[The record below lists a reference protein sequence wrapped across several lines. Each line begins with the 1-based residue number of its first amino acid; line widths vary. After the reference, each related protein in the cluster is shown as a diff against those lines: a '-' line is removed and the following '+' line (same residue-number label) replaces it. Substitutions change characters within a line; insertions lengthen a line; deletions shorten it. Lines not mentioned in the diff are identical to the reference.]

1 MIGNTKKNLK
11 KILPFVRPHIKEIIL
26 GLLCMF
32 IYVGCWPLLARQA
45 GLLIPAIGAGKLNE
59 VIEVTIIALIVFL
72 IQKSAQFAQDIILA
86 KPSLYISQ
94 KIRNDL
100 FYNLQKLKLI
110 SIEKQSTGDIT
121 YRLTEDA
128 DRIGEVIYK
137 TIQDTTPCILQ
148 LLAVFGYMVF
158 IDLKL
163 SIATLLLAPII
174 VILISIFGSK
184 VMSAAERSQE
194 RVSELAGLIT
204 EAIQGLPLVRSFAV
218 EDWMQERFESRVELH
233 RKAKFKTLRLLALQH
248 PVVGFIEATGI
259 LSVLAIGAARIQSG
273 ELNAQGFSS
282 YMAALLMLIDPISH
296 LTANFNEFK
305 QGQASLKR
313 LNEIASGPKEYNN
326 PTNNKLTSPIQ
337 KIEFKAIT
345 FSYNKENKVLNNINL
360 SIKCDEI
367 TALVG
372 PSGAGKTT
380 LFSLLLR
387 FIEPDYGQILFDDKD
402 INDFDLKNHRR
413 ILALVPQRLSVFSG
427 SIFDSI
433 NFGRDYSLSD
443 VKKAAIVANAH
454 SFIKDLP
461 EGYNTLI
468 KERATNI
475 SGGQLQRIAI
485 ARAILGNPSIL
496 LLDEATSA
504 LDAEAEEAVKVGVR
518 QAMNNRTV
526 FIIAH
531 KLSTVQ
537 EADKIVVLDNGNI
550 LDIGT
555 HTELISKDG
564 KYRELCEK
572 QFIKQV

>member
-1 MIGNTKKNLK
+1 
-11 KILPFVRPHIKEIIL
+11 
-26 GLLCMF
+26 
-32 IYVGCWPLLARQA
+32 
-45 GLLIPAIGAGKLNE
+45 
-59 VIEVTIIALIVFL
+59 
-72 IQKSAQFAQDIILA
+72 
-86 KPSLYISQ
+86 
-94 KIRNDL
+94 
-100 FYNLQKLKLI
+100 
-110 SIEKQSTGDIT
+110 
-121 YRLTEDA
+121 
-128 DRIGEVIYK
+128 
-137 TIQDTTPCILQ
+137 
-148 LLAVFGYMVF
+148 
-158 IDLKL
+158 
-163 SIATLLLAPII
+163 
-174 VILISIFGSK
+174 
-184 VMSAAERSQE
+184 
-194 RVSELAGLIT
+194 
-204 EAIQGLPLVRSFAV
+204 GLPLVRSFAV

-468 KERATNI
+468 KE
-475 SGGQLQRIAI
+475 
-485 ARAILGNPSIL
+485 
-496 LLDEATSA
+496 
-504 LDAEAEEAVKVGVR
+504 
-518 QAMNNRTV
+518 
-526 FIIAH
+526 
-531 KLSTVQ
+531 
-537 EADKIVVLDNGNI
+537 
-550 LDIGT
+550 
-555 HTELISKDG
+555 
-564 KYRELCEK
+564 
-572 QFIKQV
+572 